1 VKVRDRVGQLVKFL
15 REVRAEL
22 RKVLWPNRKETVV
35 FTSVVVA
42 SVALV
47 AAIFSLLDFVFGRL
61 LRLFIR

>member
-1 VKVRDRVGQLVKFL
+1 MKVKDRVSQLVKFL

-22 RKVLWPNRKETVV
+22 KKVLWPNRKETVV

-47 AAIFSLLDFVFGRL
+47 AAIFSLLDYVFGRL
-61 LRLFIR
+61 LRLLIR

>member
-1 VKVRDRVGQLVKFL
+1 MKVKDRVSQLVKFL

-22 RKVLWPNRKETVV
+22 KKVLWPNRKETVV

-61 LRLFIR
+61 LRLLIR